1 MLFDVS
7 QRNAVRHV
15 QIHHF
20 LHGNVRLEQMCVL
33 HSTSPVQILLTQ
45 RYQIVGHAYSVCRII
60 TPCQVKHQ
68 HCVALESL
76 AHFVVIQLLRSD
88 AHQQSFNELHV

>member
-1 MLFDVS
+1 M
-7 QRNAVRHV
+7 RHI

-20 LHGNVRLEQMCVL
+20 LHRNVRFEKMRVL
-33 HSTSPVQILLTQ
+33 HSTSPVQVLLTQ
-45 RYQIVGHAYSVCRII
+45 RYQIVGHANSVCRTG

-76 AHFVVIQLLRSD
+76 AHFVVIQFLSPD
-88 AHQQSFNELHV
+88 ADQ